1 MLQVTLLTI
10 SLLAGACNTK
20 SEDPQPLPTDD
31 LSVKM
36 EDPLFRQFC
45 LTNFDTDADGK
56 LSRAEADAVERIILS
71 DPEITSLQGIEQF
84 TNLNTIACGATN
96 ITTIDLSACQH
107 ITAIKTN
114 AFAECRQLTSIVLPP
129 QLTSIGDSAF
139 DACSALQSIELPATV
154 QTIGAK
160 AFQACSSLS
169 AIRLP
174 EGVQTIGEKVF
185 NGCSA
190 LSDVT
195 LPSTLS
201 EISSQAFC
209 ECRSLAEINIP
220 NGVIAINDLAFTNC
234 PSLRT
239 AVLPSTLQRIGE
251 FAFGTEPVSYLL
263 CCRAAK
269 SPEHM
274 ADVSGRHAGKC
285 SGREHRC
292 LPRRGRLEPLY
303 QHPSHRITSNT
314 LWWIA
319 LPVIPFSKTNYF
331 T

>member
-1 MLQVTLLTI
+1 MKRMFQVTLLTI
-10 SLLAGACNTK
+10 SLLAGACSTK

-71 DPEITSLQGIEQF
+71 DPGITSLQGIGQF

-174 EGVQTIGEKVF
+174 DGAQTIGEKVCI
-185 NGCSA
+185 GCSA

-234 PSLRT
+234 PSLHT

-251 FAFGTEPVSYLL
+251 FAFGTGSSNLSVICYAVVPPKAPNTWLTFPEDMPVSVPAESIDAYH
-263 CCRAAK
+263 AA
-269 SPEHM
+269 E
-274 ADVSGRHAGKC
+274 GW
-285 SGREHRC
+285 
-292 LPRRGRLEPLY
+292 
-303 QHPSHRITSNT
+303 SH
-314 LWWIA
+314 
-319 LPVIPFSKTNYF
+319 FTNIQAIE
-331 T
+331 